1 VQLESAVCSLER
13 SVREGLNKAIREGRD
28 VRGEQSHEWVELSV
42 EKATEFTERGYDIGK
57 GARKK

>member
-1 VQLESAVCSLER
+1 MER